1 MGKGHGHSD
10 IYRIDYYAGH
20 SRLGGWNAE
29 LKTAFSGTVL
39 LLCILSSKPLV
50 PAVVCVTLFLF
61 TTLAGRIPAGV
72 YLSLLKLPVIFLLLG
87 SAAIAVEVSG
97 VWQKSPGVGFQLFDL
112 YFFISAESALRA
124 AAVVLK
130 ALGAVSAMYL
140 LVLSTPAAEL
150 IAVLRKR
157 HVPALLIEL
166 MYMIYRFIFMMSAVY
181 ADMSTAAQARLGFD
195 GFGTSIRTFGC
206 TAANLFVYSLRK
218 ASLYYDALEA
228 RGYDGTLAFW
238 EEEKPC
244 RVWQVFLA
252 TMYLLALVLL
262 LVPG

>member
-1 MGKGHGHSD
+1 MGHGHAD
-10 IYRIDYYAGH
+10 IYRIDYYASH
-20 SRLGGWNAE
+20 SPLSGWNAAW
-29 LKTAFSGTVL
+29 KTVFSGMVL
-39 LLCILSSKPLV
+39 LACILGNKPLV
-50 PAVVCVTLFLF
+50 PMVVCGTMLLF

-72 YLSLLKLPVIFLLLG
+72 YLALFRIPVIFLLLG
-87 SAAIAVEVSG
+87 SAAIAVDISTVWPEGAEAWLQIFG
-97 VWQKSPGVGFQLFDL
+97 V
-112 YFFISAESALRA
+112 YFFINAENVLRA
-124 AAVVLK
+124 VVVTLK
-130 ALGAVSAMYL
+130 ALGAVSAMYM

-150 IAVLRKR
+150 IAVLRKW

-166 MYMIYRFIFMMSAVY
+166 MHMIYRFIFMMSAVY
-181 ADMSTAAQARLGFD
+181 ADMSTAAQARFGFD

-252 TMYLLALVLL
+252 TVYLLALVLL
-262 LVPG
+262 LVLG